1 MVKIT
6 GLCVNLGKFEL
17 QNINL
22 DIEKGEYYILVGPS
36 ASGKTVL
43 LETIAGLNNTHG
55 GQIRLGDRE
64 ITGLE
69 PENRNIAMVY
79 QDCALFPHLTV
90 EENIVFG
97 LKIRRKESAYIQAEL
112 GRTAELLGISHL
124 LPRYP
129 KNLSGGEKQKT
140 ALARALVTKPE
151 VMLLDEPLGALDP
164 QTREEIRQD
173 ILKLH
178 RELNL
183 TVLHVTH
190 DFEEALTMGTRLAV
204 IGGGAIMQ
212 VGKPL
217 DVFRRPNSLFVARFT
232 MAQNILAGN
241 AFKARDGITIFDKDS
256 NRFVSGTD
264 MEGPCYAVIRPE
276 DILITDSVV
285 ENAGEYTHPALVTQI
300 VNKGSIVH
308 VSAELPPVLTCMLTR
323 HSLERMNLSP
333 GKQAYLTIPP
343 SSVYLFR
350 EE

>member
-1 MVKIT
+1 MLKID
-6 GLCVNLGKFEL
+6 GLCVKLGRFAL

-22 DIEKGEYYILVGPS
+22 EIEKGDYFILVGPS

-55 GQIRLGDRE
+55 GQIWLSDRD

-69 PENRNIAMVY
+69 PEKRKIAMVY

-112 GRTAELLGISHL
+112 GRTVELLDIAHL
-124 LPRYP
+124 LTRYP
-129 KNLSGGEKQKT
+129 KNLSGGEKQKA
-140 ALARALVTKPE
+140 ALARALVTNPE
-151 VMLLDEPLGALDP
+151 MMLLDEPLGALDP

-173 ILKLH
+173 ILNLH

-190 DFEEALTMGTRLAV
+190 DFEEALTMGTHLAV

-241 AFKARDGITIFDKDS
+241 AYKSLDGRTIFEVDG
-256 NRFVSGTD
+256 NRFVAGTD

-276 DILITDSVV
+276 DILISDSFAEGV
-285 ENAGEYTHPALVTQI
+285 GDYTHQALITHI

-308 VSAELPPVLTCMLTR
+308 VSAELPPVLVCMLTR
-323 HSLERMNLSP
+323 HSLDRMNLSP
-333 GKQAYLTIPP
+333 GQQAYLTIPP

-350 EE
+350 ED